1 MTTTASS
8 IRVKKISFYLIGHH
22 FQTCTKR
29 GDDGMG
35 EVREVV
41 LESEKQIKLNRRIFT
56 GLLQAIIT
64 HMGIVS

>member
-1 MTTTASS
+1 
-8 IRVKKISFYLIGHH
+8 
-22 FQTCTKR
+22 
-29 GDDGMG
+29 MG